1 MSESVIETGVDLV
14 PVHGGLVEL
23 VDRRIPLGERSRFVK
38 EAERLPSVRV
48 TRADLSTVYRISDGV
63 CHPWKVRCAPRCGIA
78 FSTNSASKWAAAVTR
93 GPFRC
98 HFR

>member
-1 MSESVIETGVDLV
+1 VIETGVDLV

-48 TRADLSTVYRISDGV
+48 TRADLSTVYRISDGGL
-63 CHPWKVRCAPRCGIA
+63 PPLE
-78 FSTNSASKWAAAVTR
+78 
-93 GPFRC
+93 GPMRAEV
-98 HFR
+98 